1 MSAVIIKCPHTG
13 EHISTG
19 IETDSESFGKLPEV
33 LIRSRCRVC
42 GLEHAWWTREGR
54 LADSKNDP
62 QSNEAA

>member
-19 IETDSESFGKLPEV
+19 IETDSDSFNKLPEV
-33 LIRSRCRVC
+33 LMRSRCPSC

-54 LADSKNDP
+54 LAEPRNDP
-62 QSNEAA
+62 PPHEAA